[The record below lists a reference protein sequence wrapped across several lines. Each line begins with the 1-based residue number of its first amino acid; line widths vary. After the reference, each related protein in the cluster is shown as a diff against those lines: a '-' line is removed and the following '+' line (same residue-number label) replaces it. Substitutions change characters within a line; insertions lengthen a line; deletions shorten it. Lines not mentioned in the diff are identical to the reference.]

1 MIYKDGAAVSNN
13 TTVEN
18 IILGCLSFGPRSG
31 YEIKKIINMSSS
43 WFYNA
48 SYGSI
53 YPILKKHE
61 EKGLVSSEEVID
73 NGRYKRLYQ
82 MTDKGYKAFH
92 TWMLQSPKLMTV
104 KYEMAVKLMFFA
116 KIAPEQRIKQI
127 EEHIEQLILFKQELE
142 EIEPWA
148 DDAGDSYQ
156 RLILDWGENLY
167 DFLIQWFSQLLNEL
181 QKYDGDLPQKPKD
194 GQQL

>member
-1 MIYKDGAAVSNN
+1 MAANTANSN

-18 IILGCLSFGPRSG
+18 IILGCLSFGPKSG

-61 EKGLVSSEEVID
+61 EKGLVVSEEVVD
-73 NGRYKRLYQ
+73 NGRYKRLYRL
-82 MTDKGYKAFH
+82 TDKGYKVFH
-92 TWMLQSPKLMTV
+92 AWMLQPPKLMTV

-127 EEHIEQLILFKQELE
+127 EEHIEQLVLFKQELE
-142 EIEPWA
+142 EIEPFA
-148 DDAGDSYQ
+148 DQEGDAYQ
-156 RLILDWGENLY
+156 RLILDWGEKLY
-167 DFLIQWFSQLLNEL
+167 VFLIQWFSGLLEEL
-181 QKYDGDLPQKPKD
+181 KKYNGDLPQKPKKISK
-194 GQQL
+194 

>member
-1 MIYKDGAAVSNN
+1 MSKN

-18 IILGCLSFGPRSG
+18 IVLGCLSFGPRSG
-31 YEIKKIINMSSS
+31 YEIKKIISISSS

-61 EKGLVSSEEVID
+61 EKGLVTSQETVE

-82 MTDKGYKAFH
+82 MTPKGEKAFK

-116 KIAPEQRIKQI
+116 KLEPKERIRQV
-127 EEHIEQLILFKQELE
+127 EEHIDQLVLFKQELE
-142 EIEPWA
+142 EIEPTI
-148 DDAGDSYQ
+148 DETSDYYQ
-156 RLILDWGENLY
+156 RIILDWGEGLY
-167 DFLIQWFSQLLNEL
+167 DFLIKWFNLLLDEL
-181 QKYDGDLPQKPKD
+181 IENKGDIPKD
-194 GQQL
+194 YLKGKKD

>member
-1 MIYKDGAAVSNN
+1 MSN

-18 IILGCLSFGPRSG
+18 IILGCLSFGPKTG
-31 YEIKKIINMSSS
+31 YEIKKIISMSSS

-61 EKGLVSSEEVID
+61 ENGLVSSEEIVE

-82 MTDKGYKAFH
+82 MTSKGEKIFKK
-92 TWMLQSPKLMTV
+92 WMLESPRLMTV

-116 KIAPEQRIKQI
+116 KLEPKQRIQQI
-127 EEHIEQLILFKQELE
+127 EQHIEQLILFKQELE
-142 EIEPWA
+142 EIEPYA
-148 DDAGDSYQ
+148 ESEGDTYQ

-167 DFLIQWFSQLLNEL
+167 VFLIDWFGKLLVEL
-181 QKYDGDLPQKPKD
+181 KKNGGGY
-194 GQQL
+194 

>member
-1 MIYKDGAAVSNN
+1 
-13 TTVEN
+13 
-18 IILGCLSFGPRSG
+18 
-31 YEIKKIINMSSS
+31 
-43 WFYNA
+43 
-48 SYGSI
+48 
-53 YPILKKHE
+53 
-61 EKGLVSSEEVID
+61 
-73 NGRYKRLYQ
+73 
-82 MTDKGYKAFH
+82 
-92 TWMLQSPKLMTV
+92 MLQSPKLMTV

>member
-1 MIYKDGAAVSNN
+1 MRSATVTN

-61 EKGLVSSEEVID
+61 EKGLVSSEEVVD
-73 NGRYKRLYQ
+73 NGRYKRLYK
-82 MTDKGYKAFH
+82 MTDKGYKVFH
-92 TWMLQSPKLMTV
+92 AWMLQSPKLMTV

-127 EEHIEQLILFKQELE
+127 EEHIDQLILFKQELE
-142 EIEPWA
+142 EIEPFA
-148 DDAGDSYQ
+148 DSEGDAYQ

-167 DFLIQWFSQLLNEL
+167 VFLIQWFSTLLEEL
-181 QKYDGDLPQKPKD
+181 KKYDGDLPQKPKNKK
-194 GQQL
+194 

>member
-1 MIYKDGAAVSNN
+1 MSN

-31 YEIKKIINMSSS
+31 YEIKKIISMSSS

-61 EKGLVSSEEVID
+61 DNGLVSSEETVD
-73 NGRYKRLYQ
+73 NGRYKRIYQ
-82 MTDKGYKAFH
+82 LTPKGYKVFEK
-92 TWMLQSPKLMTV
+92 WMLESPKLMTV

-116 KIAPEQRIKQI
+116 HLKPGQRIKQV
-127 EEHIEQLILFKQELE
+127 EQHIEQLILFKQELE
-142 EIEPWA
+142 EIEPYA
-148 DDAGDSYQ
+148 ASEGDFYQ

-167 DFLIQWFSQLLNEL
+167 SFLIEWFGKFLDEL
-181 QKYDGDLPQKPKD
+181 KNNSGDVPINSKTRE
-194 GQQL
+194 

>member
-1 MIYKDGAAVSNN
+1 MLTN

-18 IILGCLSFGPRSG
+18 IILGCLSFGPKSG
-31 YEIKKIINMSSS
+31 YEIKKIISISSS

-61 EKGLVSSEEVID
+61 ENELVSSEEVVD

-82 MTDKGYKAFH
+82 LTPKGKKVFKK
-92 TWMLQSPKLMTV
+92 WMLESPKLMTV

-116 KIAPEQRIKQI
+116 KLEPQQRIQQI
-127 EEHIEQLILFKQELE
+127 EQHIEQLILFKQELE
-142 EIEPWA
+142 EIEPIA
-148 DDAGDSYQ
+148 YSEGDLYQ
-156 RLILDWGENLY
+156 RWILDWGENLY
-167 DFLIQWFSQLLNEL
+167 AFLIEWFNKFLDEL
-181 QKYDGDLPQKPKD
+181 INNSGDIPENNSKKIE
-194 GQQL
+194 

>member
-1 MIYKDGAAVSNN
+1 VSN

-18 IILGCLSFGPRSG
+18 IILGCLSFGPKSG

-61 EKGLVSSEEVID
+61 SKGLVTSEEVVD
-73 NGRYKRLYQ
+73 NGRYKRLYKL
-82 MTDKGYKAFH
+82 TDKGEKAFYN
-92 TWMLQSPKLMTV
+92 WMLGTPRLMTV

-116 KIAPEQRIKQI
+116 KIEPQERIKQV

-142 EIEPWA
+142 EIEPYA
-148 DDAGDSYQ
+148 DSEGDSYQ

-167 DFLIQWFSQLLNEL
+167 AFLIQWFSMLLEEL
-181 QKYDGDLPQKPKD
+181 KKNNGDLPKRRSLKS
-194 GQQL
+194 

>member
-1 MIYKDGAAVSNN
+1 MTTASSN

-61 EKGLVSSEEVID
+61 EKGLVVSEEVVD
-73 NGRYKRLYQ
+73 NGRYKRLYRL
-82 MTDKGYKAFH
+82 TDKGYKVFH
-92 TWMLQSPKLMTV
+92 AWMLQEPKLMTV

-116 KIAPEQRIKQI
+116 KIAPEQRIQQI
-127 EEHIEQLILFKQELE
+127 EEHIEQLVLFKQELE
-142 EIEPWA
+142 EIEPFA
-148 DDAGDSYQ
+148 DSEGDSYQ
-156 RLILDWGENLY
+156 RLILDWGEKLY
-167 DFLIQWFSQLLNEL
+167 DFLIQWFSVLLEEL
-181 QKYDGDLPQKPKD
+181 KKYNGELPQRPKKSNT
-194 GQQL
+194 